1 MRLRIYGVA
10 FLFPRPFCGF
20 LRSVYPREFPRWLR
34 FFCPLILKL
43 CFACYL
49 PLNLN
54 FRIRVTR
61 DKKERNDPFLGDFES
76 FFYIPPGL
84 YEFL

>member
-1 MRLRIYGVA
+1 M
-10 FLFPRPFCGF
+10 
-20 LRSVYPREFPRWLR
+20 
-34 FFCPLILKL
+34 
-43 CFACYL
+43 